1 MSFDSNQADETASLY
16 QKLLNSHF
24 LHPDDLWI
32 LISVDQQ
39 KLFLLQA
46 LVLVKEYPVSTA
58 LNGTGCEQGS
68 YQTPTGLHQI
78 YQKIG
83 QGEEQNR
90 IFQAREPVSQ
100 LANIQNKAIKTGEDL
115 ITSRI
120 LWLSGLENYIN
131 FGGKVDTF
139 SRYIYI
145 HGTHEEGLIGK
156 AVSHGCI
163 RMKNKDVIDLFERVS
178 VGTLVYIL

>member
-1 MSFDSNQADETASLY
+1 MSFDSTQVDEIATLY
-16 QKLLNSHF
+16 QKLLGTHF

-32 LISVDQQ
+32 LVSVEQQ
-39 KLFLLQA
+39 KLFLLQTF
-46 LVLVKEYPVSTA
+46 VLVKDYPVSTA
-58 LNGTGCEQGS
+58 KKGTGCEQDS
-68 YQTPTGLHQI
+68 YKTPIGLHQI

-83 QGEEQNR
+83 AKEEQNQVFR
-90 IFQAREPVSQ
+90 ARKPQKQ
-100 LANIQNKAIKTGEDL
+100 LGKIQSKAVNTGEDL

-120 LWLSGLENYIN
+120 LWLSGLENNVN
-131 FGGKVDTF
+131 FGDKVDTL